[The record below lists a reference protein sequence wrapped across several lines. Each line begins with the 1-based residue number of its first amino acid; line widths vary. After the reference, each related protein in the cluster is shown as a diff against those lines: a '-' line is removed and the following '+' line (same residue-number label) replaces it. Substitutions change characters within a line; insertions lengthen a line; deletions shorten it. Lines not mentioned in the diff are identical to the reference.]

1 MGLVPRPRVF
11 LKEILEPISEHLAA
25 ALCSLCGSFQ
35 LLELILD
42 KVTGI

>member
-11 LKEILEPISEHLAA
+11 LKEILEPISEYLAA

-35 LLELILD
+35 RLELILD
-42 KVTGI
+42 KVTSI